1 MTGRL
6 PGFGRE
12 NGGTAL
18 VSPVLD
24 APEEPELPRVT
35 ALPDEVVVDEPEYV
49 APVPREL
56 PADPRSPLLTCD
68 PPPLADDPP
77 PLLLPRGT
85 ADVPLKPLLLPPL
98 EDPALLPPEDP
109 PDEPP
114 DDPPEDPP
122 DELLDEP
129 PLPCEC
135 WADETVGVPSRNTGT
150 STASA

>member
-1 MTGRL
+1 M
-6 PGFGRE
+6 
-12 NGGTAL
+12 
-18 VSPVLD
+18 LD

-35 ALPDEVVVDEPEYV
+35 ALPDEVVEPEPEYV
-49 APVPREL
+49 PPREL

-68 PPPLADDPP
+68 PLPLDEDPP
-77 PLLLPRGT
+77 PLPRGT
-85 ADVPLKPLLLPPL
+85 ADIPLKPPPLLPL

-114 DDPPEDPP
+114 EDPP
-122 DELLDEP
+122 DEPLDEPPDEP

-135 WADETVGVPSRNTGT
+135 WADETVGVPSRNIGT

>member
-18 VSPVLD
+18 VAPVPD
-24 APEEPELPRVT
+24 APELPRVT
-35 ALPDEVVVDEPEYV
+35 ALLPVEDVEPEYV
-49 APVPREL
+49 EPLPREL
-56 PADPRSPLLTCD
+56 PADPRSPLLTCEPLPPD
-68 PPPLADDPP
+68 EEPLPPP
-77 PLLLPRGT
+77 LLPRGT
-85 ADVPLKPLLLPPL
+85 ADVPLKPPPLLPL

-114 DDPPEDPP
+114 DDPADEPLDDPP
-122 DELLDEP
+122 DEP

-135 WADETVGVPSRNTGT
+135 WADETVGVPSRNIGT